1 MLKYAH
7 ERGDVMKLNELV
19 ARLIECGV
27 PRITAVYL
35 CNRYR
40 RLNKLPEFE
49 RYVEAVEA
57 ECRVMEDV

>member
-1 MLKYAH
+1 
-7 ERGDVMKLNELV
+7 MKLNELV